1 MYFAAAVEMYLFF
14 VLFSAPERNLSLP
27 IFVSAGFITLH
38 EFVNFYR
45 EDTLEGWQ
53 GEKEADKS
61 YRSIAV
67 KREKQSNA
75 DKLHQ
80 LRT

>member
-1 MYFAAAVEMYLFF
+1 MYFAAVVEMYLFS

-45 EDTLEGWQ
+45 EDTLEG
-53 GEKEADKS
+53 
-61 YRSIAV
+61 
-67 KREKQSNA
+67 
-75 DKLHQ
+75 
-80 LRT
+80 